1 MPFFKVDLL
10 DESGNRIRK
19 EIFASSRA
27 ELVKNLA
34 LSQQLVLKVR
44 KKIDIRNLALHRRK
58 ISPQNFLI
66 FNRELISLLKA
77 GTPLKRSLEVI
88 MENCTDTL
96 LKQILIKALNDI
108 KNGVSISRA
117 LSSDHFPLSTIYS
130 ATLLAGERSGQ
141 LESGLEK
148 FCGYIGRV
156 AQLKRKTISSLTYP
170 LLVITFMA
178 VIVTIIISYVIPR
191 FAGFYAD
198 FDADLPFYTTL
209 FLELSIFMRDNLLFL
224 VGAPLLAFL
233 GLRAMERRLANFSL
247 LAQLRLKIPFI
258 GPSLVYNHLA
268 VFSRTMATLLSGG
281 LTIPE
286 AASLA
291 VRTVSNKF
299 LYLQIRDLSS
309 SIEQGKSLYQALHEV
324 RFIPG
329 LMLEMVQ
336 VGENSG
342 SLIRT
347 LEEAADH
354 YESFFE
360 NRVGTLISLIEPIII
375 ILLGLVVS
383 FMILSIYLP
392 IFSTIR
398 VVQ

>member
-1 MPFFKVDLL
+1 MPFYKVHFL
-10 DESGNRIRK
+10 DENGKKIRR
-19 EIFASSRA
+19 ELFASNRQ
-27 ELVKNLA
+27 ELLKNLS
-34 LSQQLVLKVR
+34 LSEQLVLKVR
-44 KKIDIRNLALHRRK
+44 KKIDFRNLAPHRRK

-77 GTPLKRSLEVI
+77 GTPLKRALEVI
-88 MENCTDTL
+88 MENCTDSL

-108 KNGVSISRA
+108 KNGVSLSRA
-117 LSSDHFPLSTIYS
+117 LSSDHFPLNTIYS

-141 LESGLEK
+141 LEAGLEK
-148 FCGYIGRV
+148 FCAYIGRV

-170 LLVITFMA
+170 MLVISFML
-178 VIVTIIISYVIPR
+178 VIVTIIISFVIPK

-198 FDADLPFYTTL
+198 FDAELPFFTTL
-209 FLELSIFMRDNLLFL
+209 FLELSVFLKNHILFFLGGLVLLF
-224 VGAPLLAFL
+224 FS
-233 GLRAMERRLANFSL
+233 LRAMERRIAGFSL

-268 VFSRTMATLLSGG
+268 IFCRTLATLLTGG

-291 VRTVSNKF
+291 VKTISNKY
-299 LYLQIRDLSS
+299 LYLQIRDLSG
-309 SIEQGKSLYQALHEV
+309 SIEQGRSLFQAMQEV
-324 RFIPG
+324 RFVPK

-342 SLIRT
+342 NLVRT
-347 LEEAADH
+347 LEEASDH

-360 NRVGTLISLIEPIII
+360 NRIGTLISLIEPIII
-375 ILLGLVVS
+375 ILLGVVVS
-383 FMILSIYLP
+383 FMIISIYLP

-398 VVQ
+398 VVE